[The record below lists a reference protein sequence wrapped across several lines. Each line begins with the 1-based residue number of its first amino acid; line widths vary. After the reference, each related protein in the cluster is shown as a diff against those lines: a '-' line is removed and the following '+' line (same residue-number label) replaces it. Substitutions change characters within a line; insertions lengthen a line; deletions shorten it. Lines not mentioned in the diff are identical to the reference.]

1 MTKTNTIYTYLLLS
15 IGISSCNIFQKMRK
29 NELEDGFYIQ
39 KSGGVTQKVYVDND
53 ETDIKVYDVR
63 IMDRQWWVD
72 TTHPINTYGN
82 EITAGSMTIFK
93 QVSFDLDFLT
103 IPLKF
108 RPAHS
113 DVPAQ
118 LNANLN
124 GALFAGYRIDR
135 YYLSSAKT
143 PLGLN
148 SSERSVNHFAVSFGA
163 FSGLGNTAITP
174 TTTANMVVPEYDGI
188 VWSSGI
194 AGIVAVNNVT
204 VGLAIG
210 FDQLLDKNKKLWIYQ
225 NKPWLGLS
233 FGLNLN

>member
-1 MTKTNTIYTYLLLS
+1 
-15 IGISSCNIFQKMRK
+15 MRK

-39 KSGGVTQKVYVDND
+39 KSDGVTQKVYIDND
-53 ETDIKVYDVR
+53 ETGIKVYDVR
-63 IMDRQWWVD
+63 VTDGQWRID

-82 EITAGSMTIFK
+82 EIIAGSMTTFR
-93 QVSFDLDFLT
+93 QASFDLDFLT

-108 RPAHS
+108 RPSRAT
-113 DVPAQ
+113 VPSQ

-148 SSERSVNHFAVSFGA
+148 SSERNVNHFAMSFGA
-163 FSGLGNTAITP
+163 FSGFGNTAITH
-174 TTTANMVVPEYDGI
+174 TTTANMIVPEYDGI
-188 VWSSGI
+188 VWSSGV

-210 FDQLLDKNKKLWIYQ
+210 LDHLLDKNRNVWIYQ
-225 NKPWLGLS
+225 NRPWLGLS